1 MTDRHIHA
9 HDDIPARGDRGDA
22 RQNWSAPRLR
32 SITPV
37 RRTGGG
43 SGEKNGDV
51 DDVIYDL
58 S

>member
-1 MTDRHIHA
+1 MIDRHIHA
-9 HDDIPARGDRGDA
+9 RGDIPARDDSGDA
-22 RQNWSAPRLR
+22 RPNWSAPRLR
-32 SITPV
+32 SIVPV

>member
-1 MTDRHIHA
+1 MIDRHIRA
-9 HDDIPARGDRGDA
+9 RDDHRAGDDSGDA

-32 SITPV
+32 SIIPV